1 MGYASDEQ
9 EKYLA
14 GQMNPVGESIRNRE
28 LVPNLRA
35 QRRELMGRVE
45 KIDKLLGL
53 LEKNPEFVKILDL
66 TRELI

>member
-14 GQMNPVGESIRNRE
+14 GQMNPSSIRNRE